1 LVINVYL
8 KASKTEWDKTPYSLK
23 PGCLKLRP
31 IGRSKL
37 WPIRG
42 CHPNTG
48 NFSLD

>member
-1 LVINVYL
+1 VYL
-8 KASKTEWDKTPYSLK
+8 KASKTEGDKTPYSLK

-42 CHPNTG
+42 CHPNRG
-48 NFSLD
+48 R